1 MGKIVG
7 VRFHKGGKIY
17 NFDAGHFVLAVDD
30 QVIVETE
37 KGLAFGVV
45 VRPPT
50 IMEPP
55 PDDDAEGEAPEL
67 KRVYRLATDKDL
79 RQLEENLKMEA
90 EAFSYCL
97 ERIAQRSMEMNLV
110 KVETLFDRSKFIFYF
125 TADGRLDFRELV
137 RDLVGRFRTRIEMR
151 QVGVRHEAKL
161 LGGLGS
167 CGRELC
173 CATFLQDFEP
183 VSVKMAKEQNLS
195 LNPTKISGLC
205 GRLMCCLTYEYEA
218 YHSLKRGL
226 PKLGK
231 RFKPSPD
238 LEGKVIRQNVLKRQ
252 VTILTDDGRELSG
265 TPEELAELNPETPPE
280 KSSPPERPKPK
291 FRPKPG
297 PQSQDKDKNSG
308 SERSRGRRRKGK
320 KGSQGS

>member
-1 MGKIVG
+1 MV
-7 VRFHKGGKIY
+7 
-17 NFDAGHFVLAVDD
+17 
-30 QVIVETE
+30 
-37 KGLAFGVV
+37 
-45 VRPPT
+45 
-50 IMEPP
+50 
-55 PDDDAEGEAPEL
+55 
-67 KRVYRLATDKDL
+67 
-79 RQLEENLKMEA
+79 
-90 EAFSYCL
+90 
-97 ERIAQRSMEMNLV
+97 MNLV
-110 KVETLFDRSKFIFYF
+110 KVEALFDRSKIIFYF

-173 CATFLQDFEP
+173 CSTFLQDFEP

-231 RFKPSPD
+231 RVKLAPGV
-238 LEGKVIRQNVLKRQ
+238 EGKVIRQNVLKRL
-252 VTILTDDGRELSG
+252 VTVILDDGREVCD
-265 TPEELAELNPETPPE
+265 TPEELAKLTPESGPE
-280 KSSPPERPKPK
+280 KPPPPRQAKPAPRRDRSPRRERDSG
-291 FRPKPG
+291 R
-297 PQSQDKDKNSG
+297 DKDGGKDGDSG
-308 SERSRGRRRKGK
+308 KDRGSGRERSSGRSRSGGRERAPGRESLSAKDKGAGKKSDAGNERRSKDKGRGRRRKSR
-320 KGSQGS
+320 KGNPS

>member
-1 MGKIVG
+1 MGKVVG
-7 VRFHKGGKIY
+7 IRFQRGGKIY
-17 NFDAGHFVLAVDD
+17 NFDSGHFVLAVGD

-37 KGLAFGVV
+37 KGLAFGEV
-45 VRPPT
+45 VRPPRA
-50 IMEPP
+50 MEPP
-55 PDDDAEGEAPEL
+55 PPKDGKEGEPKSPPEPL
-67 KRVYRLATDKDL
+67 KRVYRLATDQDL
-79 RQLEENLKMEA
+79 AQLEENKHLEE
-90 EAFSYCL
+90 EAFNYCL
-97 ERIAQRSMEMNLV
+97 ERIHQRGMEMNLV
-110 KVETLFDRSKFIFYF
+110 KVEALFDRSKIIFYF

-173 CATFLQDFEP
+173 CSTFLQDFEP

-231 RFKPSPD
+231 RVRLAPGV
-238 LEGKVIRQNVLKRQ
+238 EGKVIRQNVLKRQ
-252 VTILTDDGRELSG
+252 VTMILDDGREVCG
-265 TPEELAELNPETPPE
+265 TPEELAELAPEAPAEMPAPPRQP
-280 KSSPPERPKPK
+280 KSG
-291 FRPKPG
+291 PG
-297 PQSQDKDKNSG
+297 KDRGPVRDKG
-308 SERSRGRRRKGK
+308 RGRRRKSK
-320 KGSQGS
+320 KGNAG